1 MNSPSELDK
10 LIEQQVSS
18 DPPGMARLVIEAVRL
33 FMADPD
39 AKLLTV
45 AKIEGDEK
53 THYLIDI
60 S

>member
-1 MNSPSELDK
+1 MNSPTDLEK
-10 LIEQQVSS
+10 LIEQQVSE
-18 DPPGMARLVIEAVRL
+18 DPPGTARMVIEAVRL